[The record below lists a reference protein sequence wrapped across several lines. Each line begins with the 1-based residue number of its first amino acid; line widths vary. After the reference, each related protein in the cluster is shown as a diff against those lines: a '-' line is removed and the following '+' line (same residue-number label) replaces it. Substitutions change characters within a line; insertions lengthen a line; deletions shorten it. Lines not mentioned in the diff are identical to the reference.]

1 MQKTLASLTTNG
13 RYGSAGNVG
22 RVSGKDDEM
31 KVNCITCGHSL
42 NLDEA
47 YDDFDG
53 LVRCYVCSGLFEL
66 KTVEGKVKSVRFAQ
80 APQPAAARPPRIFE
94 ENKTT

>member
-1 MQKTLASLTTNG
+1 MVIGKS
-13 RYGSAGNVG
+13 GSADSAG
-22 RVSGKDDEM
+22 RAHGRGRNM

-42 NLDEA
+42 NMDDA

-66 KTVEGKVKSVRFAQ
+66 KTADGKVKSVKFAHIPAQ
-80 APQPAAARPPRIFE
+80 RTAPPSKESIDPKPM
-94 ENKTT
+94 

>member
-1 MQKTLASLTTNG
+1 
-13 RYGSAGNVG
+13 
-22 RVSGKDDEM
+22 M

>member
-1 MQKTLASLTTNG
+1 MPRIADALTVIG
-13 RYGSAGNVG
+13 KSGSADSAGRAHGKGNN
-22 RVSGKDDEM
+22 M

-42 NLDEA
+42 NLDDA

-66 KTVEGKVKSVRFAQ
+66 KTSEGKVKSVKFAHT
-80 APQPAAARPPRIFE
+80 PAAKAAQPSKESMEPMP
-94 ENKTT
+94 K

>member
-1 MQKTLASLTTNG
+1 MVTGKSG
-13 RYGSAGNVG
+13 SVDSAGRAQRRSSN
-22 RVSGKDDEM
+22 M

-42 NLDEA
+42 NLDDA

-66 KTVEGKVKSVRFAQ
+66 KTADGKVKSVKFAQ
-80 APQPAAARPPRIFE
+80 VPGPKVAH
-94 ENKTT
+94 TTRESTDPKSL